1 MFKAILMAGALAL
14 SLVLTTDA
22 EAKLETTIDDAPAAT
37 LRNVVLTFTTPVD
50 ADKSKVRVFTSSGRE
65 IAIDELYTNG
75 ERTDLI
81 APISTPLSP
90 GFYKVLWKAVS
101 RDGRTVSGVS
111 DLTVPFENTSRISQ
125 VPAP

>member
-1 MFKAILMAGALAL
+1 MFKIILMACALAL

-22 EAKLETTIDDAPAAT
+22 QARLETTIDDTPAAI
-37 LRNVVLTFTTPVD
+37 LRNVVLTFTAPVD

-65 IAIDELYTNG
+65 IATDELYTNG

-90 GFYKVLWKAVS
+90 GIYKVFWKAVS
-101 RDGRTVSGVS
+101 RDGQTVSGVS
-111 DLTVPFENTSRISQ
+111 ELTVPFEGDNRISQ
-125 VPAP
+125 APAP